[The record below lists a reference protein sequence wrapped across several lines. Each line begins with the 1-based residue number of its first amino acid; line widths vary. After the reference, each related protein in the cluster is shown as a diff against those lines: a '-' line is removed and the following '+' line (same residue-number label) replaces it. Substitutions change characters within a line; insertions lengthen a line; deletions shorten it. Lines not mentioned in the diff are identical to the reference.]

1 MKIVKKILTAVLCA
15 ALATGIAAVFA
26 GCGHAHVWSDEW
38 ESDSVGHSHECT
50 ECGEV
55 ATEEHTY
62 SEGVCVVCGYECEHG
77 EWESDK
83 LNHWQTCTEC
93 GEQFSSEH
101 NFVSGECTV
110 CGYECVHEYAAEW
123 ACDTQTHWHECAI
136 CASVNGEKAHE
147 YLLGKCTECGYV
159 CVHGGIQWEIT
170 ELNHYG
176 TCAQCGTTLSGRHE
190 YSDGICTVCG
200 KPEPEVIEVDY
211 LIGDADFVEVFLIYS
226 SVWEGTSDSEVVS
239 RVIAAFKNV
248 QFTETS
254 RAFNSILGDK
264 FQATGQYEIYTVRYY
279 KYVYPEDGDV
289 ADFEYVIDINVFTDG
304 TGFIELKKDDGW
316 HHYITDIGAVD
327 YAVIDEVHDELM
339 QQLWEKLK

>member
-38 ESDSVGHSHECT
+38 ESDSAGHSHECT

-55 ATEEHTY
+55 AAEEHTY

-93 GEQFSSEH
+93 GEQFSGEH

-123 ACDTQTHWHECAI
+123 SCDTQTHWHECAI

-147 YLLGKCTECGYV
+147 YLLGECTECGYV

-190 YSDGICTVCG
+190 YSDGVCTVCL
-200 KPEPEVIEVDY
+200 KPEPEVIEVDC
-211 LIGDADFVEVFLIYS
+211 LIEDVNRIVVLWFFS
-226 SVWEGTSDSEVVS
+226 SFRYDTTDPGVIS
-239 RVIAAFKNV
+239 RVTDVFENV

-254 RAFNSILGDK
+254 RTLHDVYGDK
-264 FQATGQYEIYTVRYY
+264 FQATGQYMTYIVEFHG
-279 KYVYPEDGDV
+279 YVYSEDGEA
-289 ADFEYVIDINVFTDG
+289 ADFEYAIDINVFTDG

-316 HHYITDIGAVD
+316 HYYITDIGAID
-327 YAVIDEVHDELM
+327 YAVIDEVHDELED
-339 QQLWEKLK
+339 QFWEDR

>member
-200 KPEPEVIEVDY
+200 KPEPEVIEVGALFEDIARIYLYWSFSSLDDY
-211 LIGDADFVEVFLIYS
+211 TEDAYTI
-226 SVWEGTSDSEVVS
+226 S
-239 RVIAAFKNV
+239 RLAAAFSNAK
-248 QFTETS
+248 FTEGRYDWSEITGETLAKS
-254 RAFNSILGDK
+254 CSVILLGYLYD
-264 FQATGQYEIYTVRYY
+264 
-279 KYVYPEDGDV
+279 
-289 ADFEYVIDINVFTDG
+289 
-304 TGFIELKKDDGW
+304 DDGVPYEGW
-316 HHYITDIGAVD
+316 YIYKASFRLVRDGSAELIISEGENEYYYSAKKGAVD
-327 YAVIDEVHDELM
+327 YDAIIEIYSEIGENSYDLFA
-339 QQLWEKLK
+339 